1 MVFTVLRSISKR
13 QYMLSVQV
21 SIYCLRRAVYSLLHI
36 LDPLPIVMLP
46 GYSPGGVASL
56 DCSNYYAVMIV
67 AYISKS
73 CVMLMLIMID
83 DYFRIYR
90 SQLNKTT
97 VSIFS
102 WPPPICKNQVSAILL
117 LIMNIKNTKSMYFLC
132 VIHNTRLW
140 TKLF

>member
-1 MVFTVLRSISKR
+1 MHPLFSTEMVFTVLPSISKR

-21 SIYCLRRAVYSLLHI
+21 SIYCLCRAVYSLLHI

-73 CVMLMLIMID
+73 YVMLMLIMID

-97 VSIFS
+97 VSIFFMATT
-102 WPPPICKNQVSAILL
+102 NMQ
-117 LIMNIKNTKSMYFLC
+117 KSFFRYIITNNEHKKINVFFMC
-132 VIHNTRLW
+132 NP
-140 TKLF
+140 